1 MGMAFVISKRTGQDR
16 LTGRIALV
24 RVPVL
29 LDIAGQVSLR
39 FFAHPA
45 ILIVDVVQLLQ
56 LRCQCGSGQEGHAHR
71 QDKEQGESAF
81 AQVVPNLHAINFP
94 FLCGVSSDA
103 KDPAADRA

>member
-81 AQVVPNLHAINFP
+81 AQVVPNFP